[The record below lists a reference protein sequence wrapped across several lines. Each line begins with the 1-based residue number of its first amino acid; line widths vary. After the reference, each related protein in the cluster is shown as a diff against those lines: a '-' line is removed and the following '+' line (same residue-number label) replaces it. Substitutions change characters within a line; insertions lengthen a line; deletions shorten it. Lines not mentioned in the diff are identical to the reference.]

1 MGQFLDKTGLQTV
14 LEHIR
19 DTYAKKPIA
28 ISDIAGLQDQLT
40 AGKFQATV
48 VDSLP
53 SEGENGTIYLVAASK
68 TGENNIYA
76 EYIWVTD
83 KFEKLGE
90 ASVDLSAY
98 STTTEMNSAIAD
110 AINAIPGR
118 RYIDVAV
125 PSTNP
130 TETNESIFYIA
141 GTAGEYVNFKTGSI
155 NTPNVTINEGEIAIL
170 TYDKAGTNWNK
181 TTVYTSASDSAIPV
195 ADVKATI
202 NAVLS
207 DTTQDMSDDNSSEAP
222 RENPLV

>member
-1 MGQFLDKTGLQTV
+1 MGQFLDKAGLQTV

-19 DTYAKKPIA
+19 DTYVKKPVA

-76 EYIWVTD
+76 EYIWVAD

-98 STTTEMNSAIAD
+98 STTTEMNNAIAN

-118 RYIDVAV
+118 RYMDVAI

-130 TETNESIFYIA
+130 TGDESIFYIA
-141 GTAGEYVNFKTGSI
+141 GTAGEYVNFRTGI
-155 NTPNVTINEGEIAIL
+155 VNIPNVTINEGEIAIL
-170 TYDKAGTNWNK
+170 TYDKEATNWKK
-181 TTVYTSASDSAIPV
+181 TTIYTSVSDSAIPV
-195 ADVKATI
+195 DDVKATI
-202 NAVLS
+202 NAVLNA
-207 DTTQDMSDDNSSEAP
+207 TTQDMSDDNSSEAP
-222 RENPLV
+222 SETPVEQ